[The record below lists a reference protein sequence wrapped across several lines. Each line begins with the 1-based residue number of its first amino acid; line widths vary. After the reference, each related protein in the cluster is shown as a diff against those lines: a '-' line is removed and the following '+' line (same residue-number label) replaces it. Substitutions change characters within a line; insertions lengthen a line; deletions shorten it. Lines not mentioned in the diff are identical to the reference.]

1 MKKLFTILSISLI
14 LISPFSGFNFANAD
28 NTFYYAKVMSSDA
41 IFYSYPFELV
51 SNQLFTLPETYF
63 VKILD
68 EANEIF
74 YYAQYKDAIGYV
86 QKEKVSVMNGTPNN
100 PYASA
105 TFRTFLPDGLGLYS
119 KPTISSEDLLVNVPY
134 LTESL
139 DFYGYI
145 SGEEAIPDKTDQW
158 IYCNFDNGQ
167 SNFGYLYSVFCDN
180 LTQIQGN
187 NEIFEIIDN
196 PSFTLG
202 ATAVELSPVAM
213 TFIIIGVSI
222 PCLIVIY
229 LLIKP
234 TFLKEKVLRE
244 KPKIKHKRHGDYFE
258 FDDSELN

>member
-1 MKKLFTILSISLI
+1 MKNLIKILSISLI
-14 LISPFSGFNFANAD
+14 LLCQFYSVNFANAD
-28 NTFYYAKVMSSDA
+28 NTFYYAKVMSSDV
-41 IFYSYPFELV
+41 IFYSYPFELE
-51 SNQLFTLPETYF
+51 SNELFILPETYF

-68 EANEIF
+68 EANENF
-74 YYAQYKDAIGYV
+74 YYAQYKDAVGYV
-86 QKEKVSVMNGTPNN
+86 QKNKVTVMNGTPIH
-100 PYASA
+100 PYATA
-105 TFRTFLPDGLGLYS
+105 TFRAFMPDGLGLYS
-119 KPTISSEDLLVNVPY
+119 KPTISSEDFVVNVPY
-134 LTESL
+134 LTETL

-145 SGEEAIPDKTDQW
+145 SGEEAIPDKSDQW

-187 NEIFEIIDN
+187 NEIFDIIDN
-196 PSFTLG
+196 PSFTSNADLPQ
-202 ATAVELSPVAM
+202 LSSVAM

-222 PCLIVIY
+222 PCLVVIY